1 MTKIVS
7 LERLSTFKN
16 KIETLLNNKVNKAGD
31 TMTGDLAVGSASI
44 QTNGYITG
52 TWLKTT
58 DNIHLGS
65 AATDIAVVSGGWI
78 YSRTASELLGD
89 IGAMAAP
96 TVVTGTLTVGE
107 TSVTLSSSAI
117 TTSSVID
124 VYTNVFGVNPTNIEV
139 SSGKVI
145 LTFEA
150 QSSEVQIRIEVR

>member
-1 MTKIVS
+1 MTKFVS
-7 LERLSTFKN
+7 LERLSIFKN

-31 TMTGDLAVGSASI
+31 TMTGNLTVGSASM

-58 DNIHLGS
+58 SNIHLS
-65 AATDIAVVSGGWI
+65 SVASDIAVVSGGWI

-96 TVVTGTLTVGE
+96 TVVTGTLTAGA
-107 TSVTLSSSAI
+107 TSVTLSDSAI

-124 VYTNVFGVNPTNIEV
+124 VYTNVFGVNPANVEV